1 MIRDMNVT
9 WLEKRVWLPVAGI
22 ALSETTAPT
31 VFRTWVSATSATA
44 QVASSRVTNV
54 VLTAQNDGLGW
65 GMMVPYD
72 LDITKQV
79 RFRVHFTQTAD
90 SGTVTFALAYTP
102 IIAGTT
108 VIAVGGTALSTPI
121 PAYTTALATDNVWLV
136 TDFGVINRN
145 TLPDTTDA
153 LTLLLTCTD
162 ASPNAGLGVLGLEMR
177 YTPRRTQGQ
186 ERNLL
191 GGKRLV
197 TNRPLGV
204 QLNTTQEGR

>member
-22 ALSETTAPT
+22 ALSETTTPT
-31 VFRTWVSATSATA
+31 VFRTWVSSSSITA

-108 VIAVGGTALSTPI
+108 VIAVGGTALDTVI

-136 TDFGVINRN
+136 TDFGIIKRN

-162 ASPNAGLGVLGLEMR
+162 ATPNAGLGVLGLEMR

>member
-9 WLEKRVWLPVAGI
+9 WLEKRVWLPIAGLAI
-22 ALSETTAPT
+22 GETVTPT
-31 VFRTWVSATSATA
+31 VFRTWVSAASATGQIA
-44 QVASSRVTNV
+44 ASRVTGIAIAA
-54 VLTAQNDGLGW
+54 TNDGAGF

-90 SGTVTFALAYTP
+90 SGTVTWDLKYTP

-108 VIAVGGTALSTPI
+108 VISVGATALSTVI

-136 TDFGVINRN
+136 SDFGVINRN
-145 TLPDTTDA
+145 TIPDTTDA
-153 LTLLLTCTD
+153 MTFLLLCTD
-162 ASPNAGLGVLGLEMR
+162 GAPNAGLSILGLEMR
-177 YTPRRTQGQ
+177 YTPRKTQGQ

-204 QLNTTQEGR
+204 LLNTTQEGR